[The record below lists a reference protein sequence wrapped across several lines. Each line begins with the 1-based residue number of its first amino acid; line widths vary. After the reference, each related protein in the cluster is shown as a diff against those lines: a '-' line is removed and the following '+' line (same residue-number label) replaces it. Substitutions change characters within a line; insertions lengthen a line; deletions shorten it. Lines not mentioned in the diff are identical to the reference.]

1 MEVNNNFITNNN
13 NNPSNSYNPFIN
25 ENYSKTFF
33 MNNNSQ
39 NKSGINNNNQNTNPY
54 MENLNKTSFID
65 YNRMNNS
72 INYNK
77 INNNSI
83 NINNNNIINIIN
95 HSNSINNINN
105 NTNKIKDLL
114 NSNKNL
120 SLSKKS
126 ISSTNSQKTRS
137 LKSKKIKIDFSKK
150 INQDIILSILENI
163 IKCEKEYNSNLNS
176 KEKISLRNYSPCYII
191 SKTFI
196 NNIKQLFNYDYYKSY
211 NNFNANLIL
220 NQRNNN
226 PYIYID
232 ELERI
237 TIDDFKNNNIILLNE
252 ISYKL
257 LFSIDHNL
265 EKDNTKY
272 KECEIYLKNERGIIL
287 VNEDNINYLFVFEV
301 NNSDINQIKNYDL
314 INFKENENEY
324 NDIIA
329 KLKKENNMTDE
340 IWNKIINFSNNC
352 NFIIDKNSDINSN
365 INKLMNKINNY
376 KNYFE
381 NNKNIQSTVF
391 YEKLEGYQ
399 KSLNLY
405 EQILNEKEKHIKN
418 SENLLKNN
426 NMKNYN
432 NMNNN
437 FNNMNNFKNNN
448 IYNYNNI
455 NNNNNMNNFNNVIN
469 MINSFNNRSTYN
481 YNNNYDNIENKLV
494 FSTMRIPNNNNN
506 NFNNNFNNNNNNYN
520 YNNNNNNYNNNYNN
534 GKVKINRNYP
544 SLGLANIGSTCYMNA
559 TIQCLAHIPEL
570 SEELIQIY
578 NNNKR
583 NNNNFINYIQNN
595 KLTKEYTLLLINIF
609 FPRNNQK
616 YYAPYELKKII
627 GSQESLFS
635 ENDAEDAKDLLIFLI
650 ETMNTELNGGI
661 SPIYNDIVR
670 LGIDQKDQ
678 LKIKLTFL
686 NDFNSKNFSIFSK
699 IFYGFSQTCNLCLR
713 CQTKRYNYECFN
725 LLIFQLL
732 EIKNYV
738 FKTYNNYNYNQ
749 YTLSL
754 KDCFD
759 YYNKL
764 ESFSGDNQI
773 YCNECKSNQNCFV
786 QRMID
791 QAPQVLIIILDR
803 GLNNMDFK
811 EWFNYDEYLN
821 IGDYVPNNTIS
832 QYYLCG
838 VIVHMGESGPG
849 GHFVAFC
856 KMDSN
861 SPWYFYNDSIV
872 SQCNDIR
879 DIFNNGTP
887 YILFYHYF
895 N

>member
-1 MEVNNNFITNNN
+1 MEVNNNFITANN

-95 HSNSINNINN
+95 DSNSINNINN

-150 INQDIILSILENI
+150 INQDVILSILENI

-176 KEKISLRNYSPCYII
+176 KEKISPRNYSPCYII

-226 PYIYID
+226 PNIYID

-252 ISYKL
+252 NSYKL
-257 LFSIDHNL
+257 LFGIDHNL

-301 NNSDINQIKNYDL
+301 NNSDINQINNYDL
-314 INFKENENEY
+314 INFRENTNEY

-381 NNKNIQSTVF
+381 NNNNIHSTVF

-405 EQILNEKEKHIKN
+405 EQIL
-418 SENLLKNN
+418 
-426 NMKNYN
+426 
-432 NMNNN
+432 
-437 FNNMNNFKNNN
+437 
-448 IYNYNNI
+448 
-455 NNNNNMNNFNNVIN
+455 
-469 MINSFNNRSTYN
+469 
-481 YNNNYDNIENKLV
+481 
-494 FSTMRIPNNNNN
+494 
-506 NFNNNFNNNNNNYN
+506 
-520 YNNNNNNYNNNYNN
+520 
-534 GKVKINRNYP
+534 
-544 SLGLANIGSTCYMNA
+544 
-559 TIQCLAHIPEL
+559 
-570 SEELIQIY
+570 
-578 NNNKR
+578 
-583 NNNNFINYIQNN
+583 
-595 KLTKEYTLLLINIF
+595 
-609 FPRNNQK
+609 
-616 YYAPYELKKII
+616 II
-627 GSQESLFS
+627 
-635 ENDAEDAKDLLIFLI
+635 I
-650 ETMNTELNGGI
+650 I
-661 SPIYNDIVR
+661 SII
-670 LGIDQKDQ
+670 
-678 LKIKLTFL
+678 
-686 NDFNSKNFSIFSK
+686 
-699 IFYGFSQTCNLCLR
+699 
-713 CQTKRYNYECFN
+713 
-725 LLIFQLL
+725 
-732 EIKNYV
+732 
-738 FKTYNNYNYNQ
+738 
-749 YTLSL
+749 
-754 KDCFD
+754 
-759 YYNKL
+759 
-764 ESFSGDNQI
+764 
-773 YCNECKSNQNCFV
+773 
-786 QRMID
+786 
-791 QAPQVLIIILDR
+791 IIIL
-803 GLNNMDFK
+803 
-811 EWFNYDEYLN
+811 
-821 IGDYVPNNTIS
+821 ITI
-832 QYYLCG
+832 
-838 VIVHMGESGPG
+838 I
-849 GHFVAFC
+849 
-856 KMDSN
+856 
-861 SPWYFYNDSIV
+861 I
-872 SQCNDIR
+872 
-879 DIFNNGTP
+879 
-887 YILFYHYF
+887 
-895 N
+895 